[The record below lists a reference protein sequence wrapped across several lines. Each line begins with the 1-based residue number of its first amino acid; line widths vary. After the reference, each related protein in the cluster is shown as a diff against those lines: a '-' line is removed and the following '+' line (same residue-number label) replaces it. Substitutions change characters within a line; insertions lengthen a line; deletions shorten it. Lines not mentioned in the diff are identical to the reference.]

1 MRLKG
6 VETETD
12 ADAITTSAQKLMQKL
27 RPISVETFLRSS
39 LELWGSSSL
48 RDAKAAKV
56 LVRLLASCA
65 DVLGL
70 PDDGMNPEVRETIC
84 VNLERMVD
92 VVVVANDEVR
102 DAYFDAVARMPM
114 ANVDRLSSP
123 VRFWEVSLTII
134 LHLFRATC

>member
-1 MRLKG
+1 M
-6 VETETD
+6 
-12 ADAITTSAQKLMQKL
+12 
-27 RPISVETFLRSS
+27 ETFLRSS

-56 LVRLLASCA
+56 LVSLLASCA

-70 PDDGMNPEVRETIC
+70 PDDGLHPEVRETIC

-92 VVVVANDEVR
+92 VVVAANDEVR
-102 DAYFDAVARMPM
+102 DAYFDAVAQMPM

-123 VRFWEVSLTII
+123 VRFWEVS
-134 LHLFRATC
+134 FDN

>member
-1 MRLKG
+1 M
-6 VETETD
+6 
-12 ADAITTSAQKLMQKL
+12 
-27 RPISVETFLRSS
+27 ETFLRSS

-56 LVRLLASCA
+56 LVSLLASCA

-70 PDDGMNPEVRETIC
+70 PDDGLHPEVRETIC

-92 VVVVANDEVR
+92 VVVAANDEVR
-102 DAYFDAVARMPM
+102 DAYFDAVAQMPM

-123 VRFWEVSLTII
+123 VRFWEVSLTIN
-134 LHLFRATC
+134 LHLFVSLKHLLILINMLSFCHMIKL